1 MAKQPPAVYLLHGSD
16 EYSLSQFVADIEAR
30 LGDPAAA
37 VFSTTRFDGKTLSLN
52 ELENTVKALPFMT
65 ERRLVVVDDPLASI
79 KGKAQQASFTSVLDQ
94 TPPTTALVLVV
105 NRDLGSRDRNPKKD
119 HWLLRWAHAAGGQVY
134 PRAFPTPR
142 GAGMGTWIQDITQ
155 QEGGR
160 ITPQAAARLG
170 SLVDGDT
177 RMAVQEIQKLLAY
190 TNYQRPIETD
200 DVELLTAAVG
210 EENIF
215 AFVDALGNLDGRQ
228 AIARLH
234 RLLEDRDALPVYG
247 MVVRQFRLLLLA
259 RETLDY
265 GGRDEDIIRNLKIH
279 PFVARKVST
288 QARNFSLPSLEAIY
302 HKLMS
307 VDEAIKSGQ
316 IQPDIA
322 LETFVVEIT
331 APRV

>member
-1 MAKQPPAVYLLHGSD
+1 MAKQPPAIYLLHGSD
-16 EYSLSQFVADIEAR
+16 EYSLSQFVAEIEAR
-30 LGDPAAA
+30 LGDQAA
-37 VFSTTRFDGKTLSLN
+37 VLFSTTRFDGKTLSIN

-79 KGKAQQASFTSVLDQ
+79 KGKAQQAGFTAILDQ
-94 TPPTTALVLVV
+94 TPSTTALVLVV
-105 NRDLGSRDRNPKKD
+105 NRDLSSRDGNPKKD
-119 HWLLRWAHAAGGQVY
+119 HWLLRWAHTAGSRVY
-134 PRAFPTPR
+134 QRSFPSPS
-142 GAGMGTWIQDITQ
+142 GSGMGKWIQDKME

-190 TNYQRPIETD
+190 TNYQRPIEID

-228 AIARLH
+228 AVARLH
-234 RLLEDRDALPVYG
+234 HLLEDRDALPVYG

-265 GGRDEDIIRNLKIH
+265 GRGDEDIVRNLKVH

-288 QARNFSLPSLEAIY
+288 QARNFSLPSLEVIY
-302 HKLMS
+302 RKLLA
-307 VDEAIKSGQ
+307 VDEAIKSGRV
-316 IQPDIA
+316 QPDIA

-331 APRV
+331 AA